1 MEAKFS
7 LSFLLEYLRSVA
19 HALFQRK
26 VAKDLDVEIT
36 VAKEALARAQ
46 KVLQDFKTK
55 KQQALSSST
64 TSSTPTIPQKVH
76 CWLVSC
82 LSFFCSSN

>member
-55 KQQALSSST
+55 KQQALFFLNYFLYPYNSSEGSLLA
-64 TSSTPTIPQKVH
+64 SLMP
-76 CWLVSC
+76 
-82 LSFFCSSN
+82 